1 MTKRILV
8 VGGCPRSG
16 TTALVRLLNTH
27 PHVLIGDERY
37 YWRFDQNRV
46 DERLFERD
54 RFLDLREEDRHW
66 REGRAP
72 FPGGDTG
79 AAFDAARIVGDKF
92 PRLAQVADHLA
103 ETLPDAQLLYIVR
116 NPLSVIESYE
126 ARRRDEADHWP
137 FGAERGLADWNDGVR
152 AARGAGPRAI
162 VVTYERLFGPDAD
175 PARLF
180 EALDLD
186 PALAAPAEVLN
197 RAASLRQR
205 EGLRCETTRFLV
217 AQHGDWEA
225 YQDVASRRCL
235 YA

>member
-37 YWRFDQNRV
+37 YWRFDRNQV
-46 DERLFERD
+46 DGALFERE

-72 FPGGDTG
+72 FPDGDTG
-79 AAFDAARIVGDKF
+79 AAFDRAHVVGDKF
-92 PRLAQVADHLA
+92 PRLAQVAAHLA

-116 NPLSVIESYE
+116 NPLSVVESYE
-126 ARRRDEADHWP
+126 ARRRDETDHWP
-137 FGAERGLADWNDGVR
+137 FGAERGLADWNAGVR
-152 AARGAGPRAI
+152 AARRAGPRTI
-162 VVTYERLFGPDAD
+162 IVTYERLFGPDSD

-180 EALDLD
+180 AALNLD
-186 PALAAPAEVLN
+186 PTLAAPADVLGQ
-197 RAASLRQR
+197 AARLRHR
-205 EGLRCETTRFLV
+205 EGPRCETTRFLV
-217 AQHGDWEA
+217 AQHGDWSA
-225 YQDVASRRCL
+225 YQEVAAHRCL